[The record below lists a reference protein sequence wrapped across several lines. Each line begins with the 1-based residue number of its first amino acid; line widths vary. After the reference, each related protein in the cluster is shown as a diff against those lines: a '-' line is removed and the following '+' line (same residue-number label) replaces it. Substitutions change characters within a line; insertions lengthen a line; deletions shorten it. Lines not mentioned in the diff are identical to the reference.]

1 MIYDLVESVEK
12 QSDLYSYNMPERTT
26 SRIANTT
33 INGVRALFLNKNIL
47 LENDEANYAINE
59 YLHGYS
65 LDVNNT
71 ASIISNKYGST
82 TYKLLSQIN
91 DYNNGMLRDEQ
102 ALLTYDDMTPRA
114 EWINVLVH
122 GDRYDFSRPF
132 WQNIGNGIYNMFTSA
147 RRMILVS
154 DGANLAA

>member
-1 MIYDLVESVEK
+1 MRSVFVK
-12 QSDLYSYNMPERTT
+12 YY
-26 SRIANTT
+26 IC
-33 INGVRALFLNKNIL
+33 LFLNKNIL

-65 LDVNNT
+65 LDGNNT

-91 DYNNGMLRDEQ
+91 DYNNGMLRDGQ
-102 ALLTYDDMTPRA
+102 ALLTYGDMTPRA
-114 EWINVLVH
+114 EWIMVLVN

-132 WQNIGNGIYNMFTSA
+132 WQNISNGIYSVFNSA
-147 RRMILVS
+147 QRMILVS

>member
-1 MIYDLVESVEK
+1 
-12 QSDLYSYNMPERTT
+12 MPERTT

-65 LDVNNT
+65 LDGNNT
-71 ASIISNKYGST
+71 SFITNKYGST

-91 DYNNGMLRDEQ
+91 DYNNGMLRD
-102 ALLTYDDMTPRA
+102 
-114 EWINVLVH
+114 
-122 GDRYDFSRPF
+122 G
-132 WQNIGNGIYNMFTSA
+132 
-147 RRMILVS
+147 
-154 DGANLAA
+154 